1 MKSFKRVAPYLL
13 IATLLPLAGCPF
25 PPGRHDDR
33 GGDHQQGPGRDH
45 PDNGRHDDR
54 GHDDGNQHPGSDRD
68 H

>member
-1 MKSFKRVAPYLL
+1 MKLFKRVMPYLL

-33 GGDHQQGPGRDH
+33 GGNHDPGRDH
-45 PDNGRHDDR
+45 RDDGRHDGDR
-54 GHDDGNQHPGSDRD
+54 HDDGNRHPDSDRD